1 QTNRQGKTTILGGD
15 MIEFVDYNA
24 MMKLRR
30 DYNLGT
36 RNKETRAAA
45 NLYEKLRKLKMLD
58 QFKQEAMTGHDK
70 EAV

>member
-1 QTNRQGKTTILGGD
+1 
-15 MIEFVDYNA
+15 MIEFVDYTS

-36 RNKETRAAA
+36 RNEETRAAA

-58 QFKQEAMTGHDK
+58 QLKQEAMTKRYK
-70 EAV
+70 EGV

>member
-1 QTNRQGKTTILGGD
+1 

-30 DYNLGT
+30 VYNLGT

-58 QFKQEAMTGHDK
+58 QLKQEAMTGHDK
-70 EAV
+70 EGV

>member
-1 QTNRQGKTTILGGD
+1 

-36 RNKETRAAA
+36 CNEETRAAA
-45 NLYEKLRKLKMLD
+45 SLYEKLRKLKMLD
-58 QFKQEAMTGHDK
+58 QLKQEAMTRRDG
-70 EAV
+70 EQQ

>member
-1 QTNRQGKTTILGGD
+1 

-24 MMKLRR
+24 MMRLRR
-30 DYNLGT
+30 AYNLGT

-58 QFKQEAMTGHDK
+58 QFKQEAITKRYK

>member
-1 QTNRQGKTTILGGD
+1 
-15 MIEFVDYNA
+15 MIEFVDYTS

-30 DYNLGT
+30 DCNLGT

-58 QFKQEAMTGHDK
+58 QLKQEAMTGHDK

>member
-1 QTNRQGKTTILGGD
+1 

-45 NLYEKLRKLKMLD
+45 SLYEKLRKLKMLD
-58 QFKQEAMTGHDK
+58 KLKQEAITKRYKGS
-70 EAV
+70 V

>member
-1 QTNRQGKTTILGGD
+1 
-15 MIEFVDYNA
+15 MIGFIDYNE

-58 QFKQEAMTGHDK
+58 QLKQEAMTGHDK
-70 EAV
+70 ECAQ

>member
-1 QTNRQGKTTILGGD
+1 
-15 MIEFVDYNA
+15 MIGFIDYNA

-58 QFKQEAMTGHDK
+58 QLKQEAMTKRYK
-70 EAV
+70 ECVQ

>member
-1 QTNRQGKTTILGGD
+1 

-24 MMKLRR
+24 MMKLR

-58 QFKQEAMTGHDK
+58 QLKQEAITKHDG
-70 EAV
+70 EQ

>member
-1 QTNRQGKTTILGGD
+1 
-15 MIEFVDYNA
+15 MIEFVDYTS

-36 RNKETRAAA
+36 CNKETRAAA

-58 QFKQEAMTGHDK
+58 QLKQEAMTGHDK